1 MTTETKL
8 NHIKINEPYKIM
20 QVACDVIT
28 KDDDGVITKVERVRE
43 TFIPTDTVIDSAR
56 LNALNL
62 SDEDEKI
69 ITDATSNWT
78 DEIKLS
84 WQNKLENDN
93 KLGVLPM

>member
-20 QVACDVIT
+20 QVACDVVT
-28 KDDDGVITKVERVRE
+28 KNDDGVITKVERVRE
-43 TFIPTDTVIDSAR
+43 TFIPTDTVIDSER

-62 SDEDEKI
+62 SDEDKKV

-78 DEIKLS
+78 DEIKTAYTTYME
-84 WQNKLENDN
+84 ENS
-93 KLGVLPM
+93 

>member
-20 QVACDVIT
+20 QVACDVTT
-28 KDDDGVITKVERVRE
+28 KDDDGVITKVERIRE

-93 KLGVLPM
+93 KLGKDR

>member
-93 KLGVLPM
+93 KLGKDR

>member
-43 TFIPTDTVIDSAR
+43 TFIPTDTVIDSER

-62 SDEDEKI
+62 SDEDKKV

-78 DEIKLS
+78 DEIKTAYTTYME
-84 WQNKLENDN
+84 ENS
-93 KLGVLPM
+93 

>member
-43 TFIPTDTVIDSAR
+43 TFIPTDTVIDSER

-62 SDEDEKI
+62 SDEDKKV
-69 ITDATSNWT
+69 ITDATSDWT
-78 DEIKLS
+78 DEIKTAYTTYME
-84 WQNKLENDN
+84 KL
-93 KLGVLPM
+93 